1 VRDGVVGFRTS
12 DDRQVLQSPS
22 ASIVAPLMLK
32 PASFAA
38 RASTD
43 ETSWS
48 CISIT
53 RPHCRQIRNCAA
65 CVWISPSPS
74 S

>member
-1 VRDGVVGFRTS
+1 M
-12 DDRQVLQSPS
+12 LHSPS

-32 PASFAA
+32 PACFAA
-38 RASTD
+38 RANTA

-53 RPHCRQIRNCAA
+53 RPHRLQIRNCAA
-65 CVWISPSPS
+65 WVWLSPS